1 MGFLLAVLWWKY
13 QKTKSVLG
21 EILKVFRYEFPNS
34 TASHQCV
41 IKMYVQ
47 GYRNKDK
54 NGRTGFTY
62 LYSLENLNVCETL
75 VISLFKIL
83 PAK

>member
-1 MGFLLAVLWWKY
+1 
-13 QKTKSVLG
+13 
-21 EILKVFRYEFPNS
+21 
-34 TASHQCV
+34 
-41 IKMYVQ
+41 MYVQ

-62 LYSLENLNVCETL
+62 LYSLENLNACEAL
-75 VISLFKIL
+75 VISVFTNL